1 MEEITK
7 PSLVLGIQEAEPT
20 RGLSGTVFED
30 SSINGDKTNT
40 GKERI
45 GDGIFQDKENKVA
58 NAKVEL
64 LNENG
69 EVVKLYEISIA
80 NGVETTQT
88 KDASTTTDAN
98 GEYKFLGVL
107 PGRYL
112 IRYTYD
118 SNTTINGKAIDPR
131 EYKSTIISSDVI
143 KNALKLGQ
151 ADERKGNYNWI
162 IPYEGKKIQ
171 DSTKEYL
178 IQTTKMSTI

>member
-1 MEEITK
+1 M
-7 PSLVLGIQEAEPT
+7 
-20 RGLSGTVFED
+20 D
-30 SSINGDKTNT
+30 SSG
-40 GKERI
+40 
-45 GDGIFQDKENKVA
+45 VPY
-58 NAKVEL
+58 
-64 LNENG
+64 
-69 EVVKLYEISIA
+69 KLKSMLCSAFHFAHASFICFIISSA

-151 ADERKGNYNWI
+151 ADERKGK
-162 IPYEGKKIQ
+162 GAGR
-171 DSTKEYL
+171 TV
-178 IQTTKMSTI
+178 